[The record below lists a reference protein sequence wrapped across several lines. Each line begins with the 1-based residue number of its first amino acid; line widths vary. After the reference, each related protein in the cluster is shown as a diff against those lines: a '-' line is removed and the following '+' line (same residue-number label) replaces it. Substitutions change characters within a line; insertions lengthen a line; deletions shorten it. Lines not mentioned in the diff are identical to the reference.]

1 MAALHRHPR
10 SRSNNVMSS
19 AKFRGPNDPQ
29 AAAVLLAVRH
39 WSDQRLPRPC
49 AARLRSPI
57 PLQMPLARIGI
68 ERSDIVLPALGPDL
82 DGGIGSENPAPIVRR
97 PPRPLSISMHR
108 LPPRKSFPSRGL
120 AGYENEEGAGGSVA
134 LGIGATGEGASDCRR
149 GAGVRGPHRRRAWAA
164 GDLQRRWP

>member
-82 DGGIGSENPAPIVRR
+82 DGASAARIPPRLCDDRPRRYPYPCTGFRPENPF
-97 PPRPLSISMHR
+97 L
-108 LPPRKSFPSRGL
+108 RG
-120 AGYENEEGAGGSVA
+120 
-134 LGIGATGEGASDCRR
+134 DWR
-149 GAGVRGPHRRRAWAA
+149 GMK
-164 GDLQRRWP
+164 